1 MFVFHLIYTLI
12 SHYFLIFIF
21 NYLRPPSTPLYNTVM
36 TGVRV
41 CCTLLS
47 AKDRAII
54 HFMVQAMNGK
64 VSTSLDKNVTISINI
79 FKSTFLSVTFSAF
92 FFF

>member
-1 MFVFHLIYTLI
+1 
-12 SHYFLIFIF
+12 
-21 NYLRPPSTPLYNTVM
+21 M

-92 FFF
+92 FFFLTLFCLYLTNYPTLFAIYFFLALGNSCRSRS